1 MATEVTPDTVQ
12 FVKDSLK
19 KHGFEHALQ
28 HCSIDCV
35 KAGMDADA
43 FTYQVVA
50 LFATYIL
57 ASSMQSHTDLE
68 AKFETLQQNSRSMV
82 LLVQQVTLQLAK
94 SLDDQR
100 EAEAAVIE
108 KIKANSAG
116 PVTH

>member
-1 MATEVTPDTVQ
+1 MATEVTNDTVQ

-28 HCSIDCV
+28 RCSVDCV

-57 ASSMQSHTDLE
+57 ASSMQSHSDLE
-68 AKFETLQQNSRSMV
+68 AKFEVLQQNSRSMV
-82 LLVQQVTLQLAK
+82 MLVQQVTLQLAK
-94 SLDDQR
+94 QLDAQR
-100 EAEAAVIE
+100 EAEQAVLD
-108 KIKANSAG
+108 KVKA
-116 PVTH
+116 H